1 MKFNSSGEDL
11 PKDMGVL
18 EVIEQTHEEHYQ
30 AAKKTEKDPDGGSW
44 PAYPSGKSWDEPSGM
59 TGSGKKYQAA
69 KKTEAQPDAGPW
81 PAYPSGNSMDE
92 AKITW
97 VCLG

>member
-1 MKFNSSGEDL
+1 VVPEQPKSHFPEVMKFYSSGEDL
-11 PKDMGVL
+11 AKDMGVAL

-30 AAKKTEKDPDGGSW
+30 AAKKTE
-44 PAYPSGKSWDEPSGM
+44 
-59 TGSGKKYQAA
+59 T
-69 KKTEAQPDAGPW
+69 QPDAGPW
-81 PAYPSGNSMDE
+81 PAYPSGKSWDE